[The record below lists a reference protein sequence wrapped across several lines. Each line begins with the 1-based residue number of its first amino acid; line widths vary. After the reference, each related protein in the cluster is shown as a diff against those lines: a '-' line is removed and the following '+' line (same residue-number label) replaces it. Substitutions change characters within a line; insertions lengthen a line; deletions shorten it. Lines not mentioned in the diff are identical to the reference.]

1 MVFEKVQK
9 IISENLNVPLEKV
22 TMDTHLVDDLGA
34 DSLDAVELIMAL
46 EEEYGIEVDDEA
58 AQNMK
63 YVRDLVELCK
73 RSWKNINKKELNK
86 KAILDKQVSLSIIA
100 FYIFKTIESKKFKQC
115 KKY

>member
-9 IISENLNVPLEKV
+9 IIAEGLNISLDKI

-46 EEEYGIEVDDEA
+46 EDEFGIEVDDDS

-63 YVRDLVELCK
+63 YVKDLVNYIEA
-73 RSWKNINKKELNK
+73 NK
-86 KAILDKQVSLSIIA
+86 
-100 FYIFKTIESKKFKQC
+100 
-115 KKY
+115 